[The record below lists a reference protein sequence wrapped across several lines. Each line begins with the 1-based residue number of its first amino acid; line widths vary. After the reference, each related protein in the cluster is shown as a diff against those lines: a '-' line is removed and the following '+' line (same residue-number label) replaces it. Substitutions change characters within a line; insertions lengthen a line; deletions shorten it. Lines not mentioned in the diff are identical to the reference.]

1 MPLPCQGGKSYQ
13 IVNASRITAIQNQ
26 ERNRADWGPNPESNM
41 KSDFAL
47 DFQALLAPIP
57 GANPAGTNTPFG
69 VKDQLEQM
77 RKEVDPASF
86 AADDPLRP
94 TEFRKA
100 DWVGIIKLGTQT
112 LCQTSKDLQVAA
124 RMVEALTKVNGFQGL
139 GDGLQL
145 LEGLVDQ
152 AWDRLV
158 PPVDD
163 PSDLDIRSSPFE
175 WLDDPDHGATFP
187 STVGT
192 IKLVDATKDS
202 PEMGLLQWKQGTTPQ
217 PSAGGAP
224 PISLD
229 QILAGTSLEIIQ
241 GRYNQIVRCREILG
255 KLVENLSAK
264 LKDLAPSM
272 AQLRGVLDQIEAIL
286 RQMIAKKSPI
296 SDSNLK
302 NADGESGDGNQEQ
315 SLVGSRD
322 QAYQM
327 MARAADI
334 LSSIEPHS
342 PVPYL
347 VRRAVQLGALPFPE
361 LIQAFVREQSVLET
375 MFRELGIP
383 NKDQQ

>member
-1 MPLPCQGGKSYQ
+1 MPLLCQGGKSYQ

>member
-1 MPLPCQGGKSYQ
+1 MNS
-13 IVNASRITAIQNQ
+13 AFT
-26 ERNRADWGPNPESNM
+26 
-41 KSDFAL
+41 L

-57 GANPAGTNTPFG
+57 GPNPAGVNTPFG
-69 VKDQLEQM
+69 IKDQLEQL
-77 RKEVDPASF
+77 RKEIDPASF

-100 DWVGIIKLGTQT
+100 DWPGIIKLGTQT
-112 LCQTSKDLQVAA
+112 LIQTSKDLQVAA

-139 GDGLQL
+139 ADGLQL

-175 WLDDPDHGATFP
+175 WLDDPDHGASFP
-187 STVGT
+187 STVGA
-192 IKLVDATKDS
+192 IKLIDATKDT
-202 PEMGLLQWKQGTTPQ
+202 PEMGLIKWKQGSTSQ
-217 PSAGGAP
+217 PSQGGAP
-224 PISLD
+224 AISLD
-229 QILAGTSLEIIQ
+229 QILAGTTLEIIQ
-241 GRYNQIVRCREILG
+241 ERYNQVMRGRETLG
-255 KLVENLSAK
+255 NLVDKLSAK

-272 AQLRGVLDQIEAIL
+272 SQLRGTLDQCEGIL

-296 SDSNLK
+296 PDATSAGTTGD
-302 NADGESGDGNQEQ
+302 NADGKNDQ
-315 SLVGSRD
+315 SLAGSRD

-334 LSSIEPHS
+334 LASIEPHS

-347 VRRAVQLGALPFPE
+347 VRRAVQLGGLPFPE
-361 LIQAFVREQSVLET
+361 LIQAFVREQPVLDN

-383 NKDQQ
+383 QNNPQ

>member
-1 MPLPCQGGKSYQ
+1 
-13 IVNASRITAIQNQ
+13 
-26 ERNRADWGPNPESNM
+26 M

-229 QILAGTSLEIIQ
+229 QILAGTSLEVIQ

-255 KLVENLSAK
+255 KLVENLSVK